1 MPPIQQSFCRLPKRD
16 PLHILTSHIQGPGKH
31 SEGDLDILPGN
42 LGFGGEIEW
51 SFFNITVFGF
61 LCDKAFWRITFPAR
75 IFTPSELG
83 VWFFAAYVSFITTV
97 AAR

>member
-1 MPPIQQSFCRLPKRD
+1 MPRIQKTSCRLPKLD

-42 LGFGGEIEW
+42 LGFGGEIER
-51 SFFNITVFGF
+51 SFLNITAFRF
-61 LCDKAFWRITFPAR
+61 LCDKAFWRITFLAR
-75 IFTPSELG
+75 IFTPSELR
-83 VWFFAAYVSFITTV
+83 VWFFAAYVFLITTV